1 MHETYDGLPQKPQ
14 MPNHDELALVLQ
26 LVNAKT
32 QALTDAART
41 FQDTPRDGVENLEL
55 GRPLL
60 RDLRSLASTLEALAE
75 GLHATADHV
84 QRRLI
89 GR

>member
-1 MHETYDGLPQKPQ
+1 MHDDDNLSP
-14 MPNHDELALVLQ
+14 DELALVLQ

-32 QALTDAART
+32 QALTEAARR
-41 FQDTPRDGVENLEL
+41 FQDTPRDGLADLETL

-60 RDLRSLASTLEALAE
+60 RDLRALAATLADLAE
-75 GLHATADHV
+75 GLHQTADHV
-84 QRRLI
+84 QQMAQR